1 MDMYRWVVDAVKP
14 VCEMADDVSVIH
26 PSLMRLKTGELLL
39 FGNTYAGNRFQAKS
53 YQVVML
59 RSGDDGE
66 TWSAPAPCFAEPLE
80 RGLTPVCVTHGAGL
94 RSGRILLVGNFGT
107 TEAPVDESRMVPT
120 GQISPYGFPWS
131 RRMAAGRAMVNA
143 APCSRMTTVKVGVR
157 ASPSM

>member
-26 PSLMRLKTGELLL
+26 PSLMRLKIGELLL

-80 RGLTPVCVTHGAGL
+80 RGLTPVCARAVSFWSATSAPPRR
-94 RSGRILLVGNFGT
+94 RSTRVAWCPPDKFHRT
-107 TEAPVDESRMVPT
+107 TS
-120 GQISPYGFPWS
+120 PWS